1 MRNIFTV
8 VFLSVALVFGASSTN
23 AQQEPVRP
31 DIAPGSWQQDP
42 NYKPPSTSAT
52 DDNLPEW
59 MQYKGIAADTADL
72 RVPHRSD
79 QEILIWAQEAAA
91 EALTMNYQD
100 YPQRMEEVGKYF
112 TDYAYNQY
120 EAYIQETKLIERI
133 RNGGYIMNAVASGD
147 AFIHKK
153 QPVEGAFRWLLEIP
167 LIISFFQE
175 DSMGNLQ
182 PDVRMTGEIKLI
194 LQLGRIPDMNDTD
207 GVKIETW
214 SVRTARKP
222 NN

>member
-1 MRNIFTV
+1 MRKLFTV
-8 VFLSVALVFGASSTN
+8 VCLVAALAFGASSAD
-23 AQQEPVRP
+23 AQQEPIRP
-31 DIAPGSWQQDP
+31 DIAPGTWQKDP
-42 NYKPPSTSAT
+42 NYKEPSTTAG
-52 DDNLPEW
+52 DQNLPDW

-100 YPQRMEEVGKYF
+100 YPQRMEESAKYF
-112 TDYAYNQY
+112 TDYAHNQY
-120 EAYIQETKLIERI
+120 KAYIQETKLVERI

-153 QPVEGAFRWLLEIP
+153 APVEGAFRWLLEIP

-175 DSMGNLQ
+175 DAQGNLQ
-182 PDVRMTGEIKLI
+182 PDVRMTGEIKLL

-207 GVKIETW
+207 GIKIETW
-214 SVRTARKP
+214 SVRTARKS
-222 NN
+222 